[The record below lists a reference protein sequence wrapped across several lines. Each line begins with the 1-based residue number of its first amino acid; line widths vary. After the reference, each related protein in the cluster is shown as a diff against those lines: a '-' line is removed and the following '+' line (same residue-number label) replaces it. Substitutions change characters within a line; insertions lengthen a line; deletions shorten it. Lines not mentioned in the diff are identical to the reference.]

1 MSRIPKIQWR
11 RPDEAQLSRLQQ
23 WLAEYQYE
31 QACIQ
36 SDPPPQPSGTT
47 ARHPVPVEI
56 SSRVS
61 PFDPGVA
68 PGQIRLF
75 SARTLPEADRPV
87 YIAVL
92 SEWTPGWLL
101 VAPYSRFS
109 IPGTVGELDTG
120 REALPLRALSLWNS
134 HTMPAEF
141 LDESWIID
149 QLTREELRDAL
160 AVFRHITYGDDL
172 PKELSSRVGL
182 PIHHPSDPRIA
193 YQSAESLMM
202 SPLTIGASEVLE
214 GRALLD
220 ELAAETLSIPAN
232 WLESQPTTSP
242 IGETTSLSIPANWLE
257 SQLEALAAND
267 GADNT
272 SKAVLYKGGA
282 SNLRQALE
290 SGAPLQEMEAHAVKI
305 LVGPSEDAQH
315 KGVPLAHW
323 DVSSLSLEKT
333 LSPPPFLV
341 WDISRRKVV
350 GTGHV
355 YPQDAVAILE
365 KGRWADFSDPDF
377 LLANL
382 TLVVIQPS
390 P

>member
-56 SSRVS
+56 SSQVS

-232 WLESQPTTSP
+232 C
-242 IGETTSLSIPANWLE
+242 LE